1 MPKKQEFHRISILRI
16 ALNAQLLNTEESYR
30 GAGVSNYSQNLLMA
44 LGKEAGGHRFTAFVN
59 DPNFAA
65 SNITLRRSRWP
76 AQNPLIRIA
85 WEQTALPLALMQL
98 DAALVHGLVNVLP
111 LTTKL
116 PGVVTVHDLS
126 FVRMPEKLPPA
137 KRFYLTRL
145 CAASVARA
153 RRVIAISRQTADDLL
168 DCFGVEAGKIEIVYN
183 GVAENFSPGPVV
195 ETEEFRISAGLPER
209 FLLYLG
215 TLEPRKNLA
224 RLIDGYAR
232 WREIDPAAQ
241 GVALVLAGGKGW
253 YYDEI
258 FQRVH
263 DWGLEDVVHFPGF
276 IPSAQLPHWYRAAA
290 AFVYPSLFEGFGLPV
305 AEAMACGT
313 PVICSDAA
321 SLLEVAGDAALTFPA
336 ADTDGLVQALRTLFA
351 QPAVGAYLAQRG
363 LARSS
368 RFTWQRAAQQT
379 LAVYADALK

>member
-1 MPKKQEFHRISILRI
+1 MHI
-16 ALNAQLLNTEESYR
+16 AINAQLLNTEESYR
-30 GAGVSNYSQNLLMA
+30 GAGVSNYSQNLLTA
-44 LGKEAGGHRFTAFVN
+44 LGKEPGSHRFTAFVS
-59 DPNFAA
+59 DPHFHAENV
-65 SNITLRRSRWP
+65 SLRRSRGFV
-76 AQNPLIRIA
+76 ANPLARIA
-85 WEQTALPLALMQL
+85 WEQTVLPLALKQS
-98 DAALVHGLVNVLP
+98 DADLIHGLVNVLP
-111 LTTKL
+111 LATSV

-145 CAASVARA
+145 CGASVARA
-153 RRVIAISRQTADDLL
+153 ARVIAVSRQTADDLMG
-168 DCFGVEAGKIEIVYN
+168 CFGVDAQEIEVVYN
-183 GVAENFSPGPVV
+183 GVAENFGLGDAA
-195 ETEEFRISAGLPER
+195 ETEQFRASAGLPER

-232 WREIDPAAQ
+232 WRESDPAAQ

-258 FQRVH
+258 FQRVRER
-263 DWGLEDVVHFPGF
+263 GLESWVHFPGF
-276 IPSAQLPHWYRAAA
+276 IPGLQLPHWYRAAA

-321 SLLEVAGDAALTFPA
+321 SLLEVAGDAALIFPA
-336 ADTDGLVQALRTLFA
+336 KDTDGLVDALHTLFA
-351 QPAVGAYLAQRG
+351 QPEVAADLTQRG
-363 LARSS
+363 LARSR
-368 RFTWQRAAQQT
+368 RFTWQRAAQET
-379 LAVYADALK
+379 LTVYADALR

>member
-1 MPKKQEFHRISILRI
+1 MHI
-16 ALNAQLLNTEESYR
+16 AINAHLLNRKESYR
-30 GAGVSNYSQNLLMA
+30 GAGVSNYSLNLLTA
-44 LGKEAGGHRFTAFVN
+44 LGAEPGGHRFTAFVN
-59 DPNFAA
+59 DPDFNVENVTF
-65 SNITLRRSRWP
+65 RRSGQFLAKP
-76 AQNPLIRIA
+76 VARIL
-85 WEQTALPLALMQL
+85 WEQTALPLALKQIEADL
-98 DAALVHGLVNVLP
+98 IHGLVNVLP

-145 CAASVARA
+145 CGVSVAKA
-153 RRVIAISRQTADDLL
+153 ERVIAVSRQTANDLM
-168 DCFGVEAGKIEIVYN
+168 DCFGVDAQKIEIVYN
-183 GVAENFSPGPVV
+183 GVAENFHPGEVV
-195 ETEEFRISAGLPER
+195 ETEKFRLSAGLPER

-232 WREIDPAAQ
+232 WRESDPAAQ
-241 GVALVLAGGKGW
+241 DVALVLAGGKGW

-258 FQRVH
+258 FQRVR
-263 DWGLEDVVHFPGF
+263 DRGLEDVVHFPGF
-276 IPSAQLPHWYRAAA
+276 IPGAQLPHWYRAAA

-321 SLLEVAGDAALTFPA
+321 SLLEVAGDAALIFAA
-336 ADTDGLVQALRTLFA
+336 ADTDGLVRALYTLFA
-351 QPAVGAYLAQRG
+351 KPEIGAELAQRG
-363 LARSS
+363 LARSR
-368 RFTWQRAAQQT
+368 RFTWQRAAQET
-379 LAVYADALK
+379 LAVYADALL